1 METDEGLL
9 EKYLE
14 GEEVTGEALEKA
26 FHEAVRRGL
35 LYPVA
40 LASGEREIGVLPLLE
55 LILEALPS
63 PTERFGDGPPLAK
76 VFKVQVDP
84 FMGQVAYLRL
94 YRGRL
99 KPGDSLQSEA
109 GQVRLPHL
117 YVPMGKD
124 LLEVEEAEAGFVLGV
139 PKAEGLHRGMVLWQG
154 EKPESEE
161 VPFARLPDPNVPV
174 ALHPKGRTDEARL
187 GEALRKLL
195 RGGPEPEAR
204 APGGDGG
211 APPLGPRGAPPRH
224 RQGTPPGLRGGGGV
238 LRAQGALPGDHQEG
252 GRGPGQVQEADRG
265 ARPVRGRVAQAGARK
280 RVRL

>member
-1 METDEGLL
+1 M
-9 EKYLE
+9 
-14 GEEVTGEALEKA
+14 
-26 FHEAVRRGL
+26 
-35 LYPVA
+35 
-40 LASGEREIGVLPLLE
+40 
-55 LILEALPS
+55 
-63 PTERFGDGPPLAK
+63 AK

-195 RGGPEPEAR
+195 EEDPSLKLERQEETGSSSFGATGSSTSPPPRNASRTTGWRWSSPCPRCPTGRPSRRWPRAR
-204 APGGDGG
+204 ASTRSRP
-211 APPLGPRGAPPRH
+211 
-224 RQGTPPGLRGGGGV
+224 
-238 LRAQGALPGDHQEG
+238 
-252 GRGPGQVQEADRG
+252 G